1 MQEKQFVQSSF
12 RVRSSLMRA
21 EALRWIA
28 ITGCVCALLASTGC
42 TGIGLYATPSFPDM
56 VERFP
61 FHAKRPIAREIRY
74 SYATNMILNGKDH
87 PRYASDHQTLEA
99 HHGVPRYEV
108 PAVTN
113 SGRTLSDDYSQR
125 GRDAS
130 AKGKHQAAQTYH
142 ELAESQARA
151 EMSMQR
157 TQASVGLA
165 MSTYSGLVTAGNA
178 WVQATTER
186 TAVALR
192 DWVVNSNRAI
202 GPEAPKGTVLQ
213 LDVRNIFDAK
223 SFQLESRRDILV
235 TVTLRDARGRTLVGG
250 SAWQLYGL
258 KREGSKLEVP
268 NDLVDIHRGS
278 LPEEKKAQM
287 ESVAGLPEGYFLA
300 MTVDDA
306 IANLYERL
314 RIRDG
319 AR

>member
-1 MQEKQFVQSSF
+1 M
-12 RVRSSLMRA
+12 
-21 EALRWIA
+21 
-28 ITGCVCALLASTGC
+28 TGCLCALLASAGC
-42 TGIGLYATPSFPDM
+42 SGIGLYADPSFSVM
-56 VERFP
+56 VDRFP

-74 SYATNMILNGKDH
+74 SYATNFILNGKDH
-87 PRYASDHQTLEA
+87 PRYAADHQTLEA
-99 HHGVPRYEV
+99 HRGVPRYEV
-108 PAVTN
+108 PVVTS
-113 SGRTLSDDYSQR
+113 SGQRLSDDYSQR

-130 AKGKHQAAQTYH
+130 SEGQHQTAQSYH

-165 MSTYSGLVTAGNA
+165 MSTYSGLMSAGNA
-178 WVQATTER
+178 WVQATTEK

-213 LDVRNIFDAK
+213 LDVRNIFDAE

-235 TVTLRDARGRTLVGG
+235 TATLRDARGRTLVGG
-250 SAWQLYGL
+250 SAWQLYAL

-268 NDLVDIHRGS
+268 NDLIDIHRGI
-278 LPEEKKAQM
+278 LPEEKKTHM
-287 ESVAGLPEGYFLA
+287 ESVASLPEGYFLA

-306 IANLYERL
+306 VANLYERL

>member
-1 MQEKQFVQSSF
+1 MGMI
-12 RVRSSLMRA
+12 RNSLMRA
-21 EALRWIA
+21 EAFRWIA

-42 TGIGLYATPSFPDM
+42 SGIGLYANPSYSVM
-56 VERFP
+56 VDRFP

-74 SYATNMILNGKDH
+74 SYVTNFILNGKDH
-87 PRYASDHQTLEA
+87 PRYAADQQTLEA
-99 HHGVPRYEV
+99 HYGVPRYEV
-108 PAVTN
+108 PVVTS
-113 SGRTLSDDYSQR
+113 SGRRLSDDYSQR

-130 AKGKHQAAQTYH
+130 SKGEHKSAQSFH

-165 MSTYSGLVTAGNA
+165 MSSYGAFMAAGNA

-186 TAVALR
+186 TAAALR
-192 DWVVNSNRAI
+192 DWVVNSNGAI

-223 SFQLESRRDILV
+223 RFQLESRRDILV
-235 TVTLRDARGRTLVGG
+235 TATLRDARGRTLVGG
-250 SAWQLYGL
+250 SAWQLYAL

-268 NDLVDIHRGS
+268 DDLVDIHRGM
-278 LPEEKKAQM
+278 LPEEKKAHM

-306 IANLYERL
+306 VANLYERL
-314 RIRDG
+314 RLRDD